1 MLFKHRLAVFFLML
15 SALYSPLLQ
24 AQTEEL
30 VKSESSV
37 MVFAVGL
44 AVLAALS
51 LYVVLRIRNTIRN
64 HLDKP
69 AK

>member
-15 SALYSPLLQ
+15 SALYSPLLRAETEQ
-24 AQTEEL
+24 LAQ
-30 VKSESSV
+30 SEPSV
-37 MVFAVGL
+37 MVFAAGL

-51 LYVVLRIRNTIRN
+51 LYVALKIRNTIRN